1 MIIVISPSK
10 TLDFSSHQFQ
20 SHTTPRQ
27 LEQSQSLINTVKQLS
42 PEQLSNLMKI
52 SDKLSQLNWQRYK
65 DFKTPF
71 SLNNAKQAL
80 LAFKGDVYGGI
91 DSDNYNDDDFNFA
104 QQHLRI
110 LSGLYGALRPL
121 DLIQAYRLEMGT
133 RLLNP
138 QGKNLYEFWD
148 KQVTELL
155 NQDFD
160 GRDTPVLI
168 NLASTEYFKVI
179 KPKLLNARILT
190 LAFKENKS
198 GTYKTIGIHAK
209 RARGLMTNFI
219 IKNRLTEVEHV
230 KSFDLD
236 QYAFN
241 DGLSSENEWVFS
253 RG

>member
-10 TLDFSSHQFQ
+10 TLDFSSNAFNT
-20 SHTTPRQ
+20 HTLPRQ
-27 LEQSQSLINTVKQLS
+27 LEQSQELINTAKQLS
-42 PEQLSNLMKI
+42 TEELSSLMKI
-52 SDKLSQLNWQRYK
+52 SEKLSQLNWQRYR
-65 DFKTPF
+65 DFNLPF
-71 SLNNAKQAL
+71 SLSNAKQAL

-91 DSDNYNDDDFNFA
+91 DSDNYTKEDFDFA

-133 RLLNP
+133 RLQNKH
-138 QGKNLYEFWD
+138 GKNLYEFWD
-148 KQVTELL
+148 NQVTELL
-155 NQDFD
+155 SDDFSD
-160 GRDTPVLI
+160 SQNPTLI

-198 GTYKTIGIHAK
+198 GSYKTIGIHAK
-209 RARGLMTNFI
+209 RARGLMTNYI
-219 IKNRLTEVEHV
+219 IKNRLTEPEQV
-230 KSFDLD
+230 KTFDLD
-236 QYAFN
+236 NYIFN
-241 DGLSSENEWVFS
+241 TSLSSEKEWVFS